1 VCDVSRRYSEQGG
14 VNKKTEN
21 FFNPDDDSENE
32 EDPVVPTAE
41 QTVESAASLVR
52 LPNPLSGS
60 TQVTEYDDEHKTSV
74 FTNYYHKAEEAKLA
88 VLEHHVKLTA
98 EQLKADNKA
107 AKRQNKKGACVS
119 FQRGRCRFGNKCR
132 FAHTISSESNETGAD
147 VSSEMPTSAPKFGL
161 LPSAHMPLSI
171 EPEDDEDAY
180 NMQKKRKHKSGVTDT
195 LMPPKR
201 AMKSLDQQR
210 QDERPWTVTQR

>member
-1 VCDVSRRYSEQGG
+1 MCRSEQSGT
-14 VNKKTEN
+14 NKKTEN

-32 EDPVVPTAE
+32 EDDTVQTAE
-41 QTVESAASLVR
+41 QTVESAAVPPVR

-98 EQLKADNKA
+98 EQLKADNKPT
-107 AKRQNKKGACVS
+107 KRQNKKGVCVS
-119 FQRGRCRFGNKCR
+119 FQRGRCRFGSKCR

-161 LPSAHMPLSI
+161 LPSAQMPLSV
-171 EPEDDEDAY
+171 EPDDDEDAY
-180 NMQKKRKHKSGVTDT
+180 NMQKKRKHKAGVTDS

-210 QDERPWTVTQR
+210 KDERPWTVTQR